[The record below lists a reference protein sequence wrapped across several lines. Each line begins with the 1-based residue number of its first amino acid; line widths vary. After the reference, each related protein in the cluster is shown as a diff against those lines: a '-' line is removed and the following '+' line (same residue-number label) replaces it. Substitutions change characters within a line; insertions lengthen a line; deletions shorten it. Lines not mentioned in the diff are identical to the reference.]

1 MASKAKQGKQDS
13 AGAGKNKE
21 EPGIKDGDTS
31 METPVR
37 ERTLY
42 LQEENRILTEH
53 LNTYMGQVER
63 FLRENKFLEEE
74 AKQNRKESNIYLS
87 YLTKHS
93 QKCQNLII
101 TLNEQNETDL
111 SRVQKEKEELI
122 SLYAEKEKEVRDVLM
137 EVETKYSLM
146 NTEVEDLQPFK
157 DMQLEQT
164 KKIKELEK
172 ELLVTKIH
180 HAEEM
185 HKIKRRFLQAKADCE
200 ENSRQKILALTKRAE
215 EAALQ
220 SLIEHIKQVKAE
232 NRHLRQELLRLIQ
245 CSKLLKEIQVE
256 LRDQHQQLLR
266 EKHCTQDMAHA
277 RHRLHQQEAHRSNQD
292 TCSSNSPFKRGY

>member
-157 DMQLEQT
+157 DMERQEGR
-164 KKIKELEK
+164 KEEGK
-172 ELLVTKIH
+172 ERRKARSPHCSRPSAPQPGPGPQPTAGRKSEAPTATPSRKPHRIWPLLT
-180 HAEEM
+180 A
-185 HKIKRRFLQAKADCE
+185 
-200 ENSRQKILALTKRAE
+200 
-215 EAALQ
+215 
-220 SLIEHIKQVKAE
+220 
-232 NRHLRQELLRLIQ
+232 LRQFYGLCRPLYDRYRPLYGFCRAIYDLFTATADRFTAAAAQ
-245 CSKLLKEIQVE
+245 YLCAASSCS
-256 LRDQHQQLLR
+256 R
-266 EKHCTQDMAHA
+266 T
-277 RHRLHQQEAHRSNQD
+277 RSA
-292 TCSSNSPFKRGY
+292 SRPFP